1 MSTKPYPWNP
11 CSSNF
16 TQHANK
22 VIIRVSQALSAFP
35 KSYPCY
41 PWNPCSSNLTHHAYK
56 VIIRVSQAL
65 SASPKSY
72 PCYPW
77 NPCSLNLTQHANK
90 VLIRVPS
97 KKIRVI
103 RVICVQ
109 KPPPHT
115 PIKIQIRV
123 QKTPNKF
130 IIRGF
135 FLPHTSYYKKM
146 P

>member
-1 MSTKPYPWNP
+1 MSPKPYPYNP

-16 TQHANK
+16 THHANK
-22 VIIRVSQALSAFP
+22 IIIRVFQALSAFP
-35 KSYPCY
+35 TPKISVQSVFK
-41 PWNPCSSNLTHHAYK
+41 NPHRLT
-56 VIIRVSQAL
+56 
-65 SASPKSY
+65 P
-72 PCYPW
+72 
-77 NPCSLNLTQHANK
+77 NK

-97 KKIRVI
+97 PKNRVI

-135 FLPHTSYYKKM
+135 FLPHTSYYKKL